1 MTPARSRTFS
11 AASTAAVVN
20 RLANRFLIPV
30 LRSTAGT
37 RLGHRLAVLEY
48 LGRRTGDHHQL
59 ITMYAIEGSTVRI
72 RVGLADHKTWWRNF
86 ETPRPLQ
93 LRLAGVDHDAVA
105 HVVRDGRH
113 VSVVAELTP
122 PADPAT
128 HLHPADR

>member
-1 MTPARSRTFS
+1 MTPARTRTFTPANV
-11 AASTAAVVN
+11 AAAAN
-20 RLANRFLIPV
+20 GLANRVLIP
-30 LRSTAGT
+30 LLHSTAGG
-37 RLGHRLAVLEY
+37 RLGRRLAVLEY